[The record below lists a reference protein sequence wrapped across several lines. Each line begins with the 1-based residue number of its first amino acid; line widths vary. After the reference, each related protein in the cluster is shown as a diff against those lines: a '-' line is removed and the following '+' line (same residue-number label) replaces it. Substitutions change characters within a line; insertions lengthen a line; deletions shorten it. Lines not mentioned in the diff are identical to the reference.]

1 MKKFIYLLC
10 LCFLVSCAGKNK
22 KNEKIV
28 PEKLYNRALEK
39 FKKNDLTGAAEDFE
53 KLESENPYTEYS
65 NNSILMAAYAYY
77 SVGDYDESL
86 AMIDYIKRINFNELE
101 YVYYLEILNKYEK
114 VKKSRK
120 DLALLKELYDDIE
133 DMRSKFPNSI
143 YEKDIIDK
151 REFLVKYIVKNE
163 LEIVKHYINNSNLI
177 GTLNHLREAVYNYP
191 KNEYTPTILSAIYNL
206 YKHIDYKYGVDLY
219 YKVLNEKYKNT
230 KWADPNK
237 L

>member
-1 MKKFIYLLC
+1 MKKFIYLLF
-10 LCFLVSCAGKNK
+10 LCFLMSCASKDK
-22 KNEKIV
+22 KREEIA
-28 PEKLYNRALEK
+28 PEKLYNRALDK

-65 NNSILMAAYAYY
+65 NNSVLMAAYAYY
-77 SVGDYDESL
+77 SSGDYDESL
-86 AMIDYIKRINFNELE
+86 AMIDYIKRINFNELD

-114 VKKSRK
+114 VKKSKK

-133 DMRSKFPNSI
+133 NMIIKFPNSI
-143 YEKDIIDK
+143 YESDIFNK
-151 REFLVKYIVKNE
+151 REFIIKHIVKNE
-163 LEIVKHYINNSNLI
+163 LEITKHYINNSNLI
-177 GTLNHLREAVYNYP
+177 GALNHLRETVHNYP
-191 KNEYTPTILSAIYNL
+191 ENEYTPVILSAIYKL

-230 KWADPNK
+230 EWADPNK